1 MNTQTEEITESM
13 TAEETA
19 APDYGTN
26 RASYQPEDD
35 KLRLYVG
42 RVPRHEYEALRAEGW
57 TSTPKQDCDFVAVW
71 TPQREATAI
80 RYAGIIE
87 DEDMSPE
94 ERAADRAERFAGYRD
109 RRTMEAVG
117 HADRYDSGQAV
128 HGYQD
133 YGRAVKAADRHDR
146 TAGRA
151 VNSWDKAE
159 YWQMRTAGV
168 ISHALHKC
176 SPGVRMGRINT
187 LEAELRRCMEA
198 IEQGKARW
206 NAWQRIAAISD
217 PDEQTAAAIRYTG
230 GCSGI
235 DYSFKHPRPDTVS
248 NPYYRENG
256 TSLYSLLTCKEPITG
271 AEACALYFGRYREPG
286 DSTAMSRHL
295 EMRLAYERQMLE
307 AQGGRAEMLEI
318 LVGGKIAGR
327 LIVKVNKSAVTGR
340 AKSVVISGNGRNMID
355 LERLRP
361 EEYTAPTAETL
372 AELAEWKK
380 AKKAA
385 APKGVSLINPTNEDA
400 ERLQALWNEAEQRR
414 SGDKYKPAEVFRM
427 TQAQYSAYSSGTH
440 SSYGTITLSER
451 MEKPRMIHGK
461 SFDRHEVC
469 KVRAGTSGDWHKADS
484 VIIITDKPQKPLP
497 FDYAEELR
505 ESEPSIESLRPRMA
519 EIRRLVGSAYF
530 DAKHCGEGGWQ
541 LLQDAQYAGLCRI
554 VSWSQ
559 CEITAAGRVEFDKL
573 RDLATV

>member
-42 RVPRHEYEALRAEGW
+42 RVPRSEYEALRAEGW

-117 HADRYDSGQAV
+117 HADRYDSGPAV

-146 TAGRA
+146 IAGRA

-187 LEAELRRCMEA
+187 LEAELRKIEASGRKYCEERATEHGVILSIVEHSEGKRDKMKPAPGFQYCVARIREVDGQAFDAPFSVEQMRRVMISAILCGSRSDHWSERRGQVERGEMEA
-198 IEQGKARW
+198 VTVAREW
-206 NAWQRIAAISD
+206 LDAHGWEAPEEYDPTGNAWH
-217 PDEQTAAAIRYTG
+217 T
-230 GCSGI
+230 
-235 DYSFKHPRPDTVS
+235 H
-248 NPYYRENG
+248 
-256 TSLYSLLTCKEPITG
+256 IT
-271 AEACALYFGRYREPG
+271 L
-286 DSTAMSRHL
+286 
-295 EMRLAYERQMLE
+295 RLAYERQMLE

-318 LVGGKIAGR
+318 LPGGKIAGR
-327 LIVKVNKSAVTGR
+327 LIIKVNKSAVTKR
-340 AKSVVISGNGRNMID
+340 AKSCVVLAPKIYDYDYQAKNIPGTEFAARTVE

-361 EEYTAPTAETL
+361 ETYAAPTAESL
-372 AELAEWKK
+372 AELEAWNK
-380 AKKAA
+380 AQKAA
-385 APKGVSLINPTNEDA
+385 APKSDKAPLINPTDEDA
-400 ERLQALWNEAEQRR
+400 ERLQSLWNAQALADREAGYARMGY
-414 SGDKYKPAEVFRM
+414 SLPVTDCKPVEVMRT
-427 TQAQYSAYSSGTH
+427 TQAVYSANSKGTYSG
-440 SSYGTITLSER
+440 
-451 MEKPRMIHGK
+451 
-461 SFDRHEVC
+461 
-469 KVRAGTSGDWHKADS
+469 AGTSLVFPGGHREESYYNAAEKMRKKHGKEVCQVRQTSSGGSTYSAAR

-497 FDYAEELR
+497 AAVW
-505 ESEPSIESLRPRMA
+505 EPS
-519 EIRRLVGSAYF
+519 LVA
-530 DAKHCGEGGWQ
+530 
-541 LLQDAQYAGLCRI
+541 
-554 VSWSQ
+554 
-559 CEITAAGRVEFDKL
+559 
-573 RDLATV
+573 DLATA

>member
-1 MNTQTEEITESM
+1 MHNEPMSTET
-13 TAEETA
+13 ETA
-19 APDYGTN
+19 ATAEPETN
-26 RASYQPEDD
+26 HRATYRMDDD

-42 RVPRHEYEALRAEGW
+42 RVPRAEYEALRAEGW

-71 TPQREATAI
+71 TPDREATAL

-94 ERAADRAERFAGYRD
+94 DRAADRAERFAGYRD

-117 HADRYDSGQAV
+117 HADRYDAGPAV

-133 YGRAVKAADRHDR
+133 YGRAVRAADRHDR
-146 TAGRA
+146 VASRA
-151 VNSWDKAE
+151 VNQWDKAE
-159 YWQMRTAGV
+159 YWQRRTAGV

-187 LEAELRRCMEA
+187 LEAELRRSMEA
-198 IEQGKARW
+198 IAQAKARW

-217 PDEQTAAAIRYTG
+217 PAEQTAAAIRYTG
-230 GCSGI
+230 GCPGI

-256 TSLYSLLTCKEPITG
+256 TSLYSLLTCAEPITG

-286 DSTAMSRHL
+286 DSTAHSRHL
-295 EMRLAYERQMLE
+295 ELRLAYERQMLE

-340 AKSVVISGNGRNMID
+340 AKSVVTSGNGMID

-372 AELAEWKK
+372 AELEAWKK

-385 APKGVSLINPTNEDA
+385 APKAVSLINPTDEDA
-400 ERLQALWNEAEQRR
+400 ERLQALWNESQQRR
-414 SGDKYKPAEVFRM
+414 SGDKYKPAAVFRM
-427 TQAQYSAYSSGTH
+427 TQAQYSAYSGGSY

-451 MEKPRMIHGK
+451 MKKPRMIHGR

-469 KVRAGTSGDWHKADS
+469 KVRAGTAGDWHKADS
-484 VIIITDKPQKPLP
+484 VIVITDKPQKPLP
-497 FDYAEELR
+497 FDYAEDLR

-519 EIRRLVGSAYF
+519 EVQRLTGSAYF
-530 DAKHCGEGGWQ
+530 DAKNCGEAGWQ

-559 CEITAAGRVEFDKL
+559 CEVTAAGRAEFDKL